1 MNWIANKRLSLSSI
15 TMTPNEKIPGSPT
28 MATSIA
34 LEADARQAAAA
45 KAAEEHGLVR
55 KAQEGD
61 RSAFDEL
68 VRRYDRDVLRL
79 AMNIVHRPEDA
90 RDIYQET
97 FLKVYRNLHRFRF
110 ECSFY
115 TWLYRV
121 ATNAGLDAL
130 RRNARRRQHEQ
141 AAHVE
146 SLRSATVNCALERI
160 LSEERRARVQAVLAE
175 MKPRDAQLLVL
186 RADGLAY
193 RELAD
198 SLGVQA
204 SSIGTLLARAEAEFE
219 RKFRA
224 RYGDAI

>member
-1 MNWIANKRLSLSSI
+1 MEIVLKVVQPAKELALSPAEAETDGRAPAWFDALFREHYPRVVAMLARL
-15 TMTPNEKIPGSPT
+15 TGDR
-28 MATSIA
+28 A
-34 LEADARQAAAA
+34 Q
-45 KAAEEHGLVR
+45 AEEI
-55 KAQEGD
+55 A
-61 RSAFDEL
+61 SAAFCKLSKGGACFSLPSE
-68 VRRYDRDVLRL
+68 R
-79 AMNIVHRPEDA
+79 HTP
-90 RDIYQET
+90 
-97 FLKVYRNLHRFRF
+97 
-110 ECSFY
+110 
-115 TWLYRV
+115 WLYRV

-130 RRNARRRQHEQ
+130 RRNARRRQHER

-146 SLRSATVNCALERI
+146 SLRSATAACALERI

-193 RELAD
+193 RELAE

-224 RYGDAI
+224 RHGEGI